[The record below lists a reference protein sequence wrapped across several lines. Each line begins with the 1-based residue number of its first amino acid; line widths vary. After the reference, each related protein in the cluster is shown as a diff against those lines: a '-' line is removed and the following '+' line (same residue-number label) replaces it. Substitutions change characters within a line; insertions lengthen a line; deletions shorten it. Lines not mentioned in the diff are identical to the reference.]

1 MMVADEREWNKEDN
15 KRTLP
20 VVVELLIY
28 VIVIFLF
35 TQILPTFVIQRTIV
49 DGSSMENTLYG
60 GDNLL
65 VEKISPRTHNLE
77 RFDIIAFYPYGKEE
91 KEYYIKRIIGLPGEE
106 IRINDN
112 KIYINEELLE
122 EDYGKTDVL
131 YSGIASNG
139 VKLKD
144 DEYFVIGDNR
154 EDSLDSRYEE
164 IGKIELNK
172 IEGKAIFR
180 VWPLSRFGR
189 TEWFYLLEYFMAGDK
204 GS

>member
-1 MMVADEREWNKEDN
+1 MMVEDEKERNKKDN
-15 KRTLP
+15 KKTLP

-28 VIVIFLF
+28 VIIIFLF

-49 DGSSMENTLYG
+49 DGSSMENTLYD

-65 VEKISPRTHNLE
+65 VEKISPRSRNLE
-77 RFDIIAFYPYGKEE
+77 RFDIISFYPYGKEE

-106 IRINDN
+106 LRIRDN

-122 EDYGKTDVL
+122 EDYGKTDIL
-131 YSGIASNG
+131 YSGIASDG
-139 VKLKD
+139 VSLGD

-164 IGKIELNK
+164 IGKINLNK

-180 VWPLSRFGR
+180 IWPLSRFGR
-189 TEWFYLLEYFMAGDK
+189 VE
-204 GS
+204 

>member
-1 MMVADEREWNKEDN
+1 MIAADEKEKTKKDN
-15 KRTLP
+15 KRNSP
-20 VVVELLIY
+20 VVVDLLIY
-28 VIVIFLF
+28 IIVIFLF

-49 DGSSMENTLYG
+49 DGSSMEKALYG

-65 VEKISPRTHNLE
+65 VEKISPRNHNLE

-106 IRINDN
+106 LRIMDN

-122 EDYGKTDVL
+122 EDYGKTDIL

-139 VKLKD
+139 IKLGD
-144 DEYFVIGDNR
+144 DEFFVIGDNR

-164 IGKIELNK
+164 IGKINLNK

-180 VWPLSRFGR
+180 VWPLSRLGR
-189 TEWFYLLEYFMAGDK
+189 IK
-204 GS
+204 